1 MKTIEN
7 TSITEKNLNNT
18 VELYGWV
25 QKKRDLGGVI
35 FIDLRDRSGLIQLVI
50 RPDSKFYHQA
60 STLKSEYVIKVKGI
74 VQKRE
79 QENPKMK
86 TGKIEIEVTNLEL
99 INTASELPFEI
110 KDDTSALE
118 DTRLKYRYLDL
129 RRQSL
134 KDKII
139 KRAKITRCIRNFLDT
154 EGFIDIETPILC
166 RSTPEGARDY
176 LVPSRVNKGSFYAL
190 PQSPQIL
197 KQLLMVS
204 GFEKYYQIAKCFRD
218 EDLRADRQP
227 EFTQVD
233 VEMSFVD
240 EFDVMTLIEK
250 LIAQIFHEIKG
261 IDIKLPLKRMKYDDA
276 IRVYGSDKPDLR
288 FAMPIEEITEIF
300 QNTSLEFFQKT
311 IANQGIINAIVLKDK
326 ANHYSRK
333 EIDKLTEFIKNYK
346 ATGLAYLKVDEN
358 ANFTGSIAKN
368 LSEFEATTLKKQ
380 LSLQNNDIIFIVSGA
395 YSIVKTSLGALRC
408 KLAHDNNFIQPNDY
422 KLLFV
427 TDFPVFEYSE
437 QENRYVACHHP
448 FTAPKDEDVDKLLTD
463 KANCYAKA
471 YDIVINGY
479 EAGGGSIR
487 IHDQNTQK
495 IMFEA
500 LGLSDAEAK
509 EKFGFLME
517 AFKYGTPPHGGFAL
531 GLDRLTM
538 LLTETENIRDVIA
551 FPKTAS
557 ASCLLTEAPNKVHEK
572 QLEELGLS
580 LKKEEKNEK

>member
-86 TGKIEIEVTNLEL
+86 TGKIEIEVTDLEL

-311 IANQGIINAIVLKDK
+311 IANKGIINAIVLKDK

-333 EIDKLTEFIKNYK
+333 EIDKLTEFIKTYK